1 MMISP
6 DRISPI
12 TSLLD
17 EVLYKSSI
25 KDMRSFYFSNTRKVE
40 SWLLFSDYYLD
51 NKKPNNV
58 ISFTALP
65 YVVDLMELQ
74 KAIKQVAPK
83 DIKHTRNINPHFV
96 ELINSLPIINI
107 QFIFE
112 QKRYFIWDSG
122 DDVRLSMLEY
132 IQILAIYVDYWRSSE
147 PGRSARLNKISKNLR
162 CLENLLKSGK
172 KLKLIAA
179 MFLISLLG
187 GYVGSLLCRETSLSS
202 LVWFADRDSTNE
214 ICHNLIRDLF
224 EITLIDITKKN
235 IQFSF
240 TTANS
245 NSDEW
250 YSEMTRIPDYLTG
263 AVSSF
268 DFNQNLVADEKSAQ
282 MLGFHFQF
290 NIRNT
295 FLYKFKFDDEG
306 MRIQRMLVT

>member
-1 MMISP
+1 MNP

-17 EVLYKSSI
+17 EVFYKSSI
-25 KDMRSFYFSNTRKVE
+25 ADMRNFYFSNTRTLE
-40 SWLLFSDYYLD
+40 NWLLFSDYYLD

-58 ISFTALP
+58 ITFTALP
-65 YVVDLMELQ
+65 YVVNLMELQ
-74 KAIKQVAPK
+74 KTIKQVAPK
-83 DIKHTRNINPHFV
+83 DIKHTKNISSDFI

-122 DDVRLSMLEY
+122 DDVQSSMLEY

-147 PGRSARLNKISKNLR
+147 PERSTRLNKISKNLR

-187 GYVGSLLCRETSLSS
+187 GYVGSLLCRETNLSS
-202 LVWFADRDSTNE
+202 LLWLADRDSTNE
-214 ICHNLIRDLF
+214 ICHNLIRDF
-224 EITLIDITKKN
+224 FQITLIDITKKN

-250 YSEMTRIPDYLTG
+250 YSEITRIPDYLTG

-268 DFNQNLVADEKSAQ
+268 DFNKNLVIDEKSAQ
-282 MLGFHFQF
+282 MLDLHFQA
-290 NIRNT
+290 NVKNT
-295 FLYKFKFDDEG
+295 FLYKLKIDGEG
-306 MRIQRMLVT
+306 MRIQRMLIM